1 MPPVGDPDT
10 EPEVIV
16 KLLLV
21 AVATVQLPLNVP
33 VPPVHPDNTTAVPAV
48 RLLVAVTVIVVPLP
62 DTVGLVSVVPPK
74 PPAPTTM
81 VPLLEISEMRNVPKP
96 TPAAP
101 PPPPPDPPVEPGAYV
116 PPNPP
121 PPPPPM
127 TRTEAAVDV
136 DFGVQVPLLVKTV
149 MVGVTAAFAPL
160 MVKAFA
166 IASVPVVAVNVS
178 VALFWLIAIM
188 SSPQSKLAQPNGMSW
203 QL

>member
-1 MPPVGDPDT
+1 
-10 EPEVIV
+10 
-16 KLLLV
+16 
-21 AVATVQLPLNVP
+21 
-33 VPPVHPDNTTAVPAV
+33 
-48 RLLVAVTVIVVPLP
+48 
-62 DTVGLVSVVPPK
+62 
-74 PPAPTTM
+74 M

-96 TPAAP
+96 TPADP

-178 VALFWLIAIM
+178 VALF
-188 SSPQSKLAQPNGMSW
+188 
-203 QL
+203 